1 MHVIVIYGTVEGQT
15 RKIARNIAGTV
26 QSLGHDVT
34 VFDAADIDDVD
45 LATSDA
51 VIVAAPVH
59 TGKYPAA
66 LGHWLK
72 HNTGELNNL
81 PSVFVSVSLA
91 AASAFPEEQREIDS
105 ISADFLEETGW
116 KPDEVH
122 QAAGA
127 LRYLEYDFLKR
138 LLMRHI
144 VKQGGGPVDTSRD
157 YEFTDWDAL
166 SAFVSN
172 FLKQKAA

>member
-26 QSLGHDVT
+26 QSSGHDVT
-34 VFDAADIDDVD
+34 VFDAADLDDVD
-45 LATSDA
+45 LATADA

-66 LGHWLK
+66 IGHWLK
-72 HNTGELNNL
+72 HNASDLNNL
-81 PSVFVSVSLA
+81 PSVFFSVSLA
-91 AASAFPEEQREIDS
+91 AASAFPEEHREIAELS
-105 ISADFLEETGW
+105 TDFLEQTGW

-122 QAAGA
+122 QVAGA

-157 YEFTDWDAL
+157 YEFTDWDEL
-166 SAFVSN
+166 SVFVSD
-172 FLKQKAA
+172 FLRQKAA